1 MFVKACLFYWFTA
14 HWSQREHRQTF
25 SSWAEPGPK
34 LSEKVT
40 PRSVLPEAPRQPD
53 TSLCCQHSDWP
64 KWARG
69 DVWSSSSR
77 GLFRNNGQLWQP
89 TCLELPHL
97 PLKFPT
103 KHSPSGQRARYLLEN
118 KSLHIPTAS
127 LLSIKSFLPR
137 SLCLWVH
144 WLHRGS
150 ACPCSYIT
158 FNTKDSCDLKRC
170 WDSRHQT
177 ARLSILQQWTPAG
190 SPRIPFTSDPACLE
204 LLEMPFALDCIDDA
218 SNILAIKW
226 SSQNTLEFLIYSSVH
241 ITQESTEWHM
251 RLYKICYRGLIKWFS
266 GQSAHCSRMNSV
278 WIPSTHGKA
287 WSRGSQ
293 V

>member
-1 MFVKACLFYWFTA
+1 MAA
-14 HWSQREHRQTF
+14 HLSGTPTSSFKISYKTF
-25 SSWAEPGPK
+25 SLRAKGKMLAGKQEPAYSNSQLVVNK
-34 LSEKVT
+34 VLSSTVT
-40 PRSVLPEAPRQPD
+40 
-53 TSLCCQHSDWP
+53 
-64 KWARG
+64 
-69 DVWSSSSR
+69 
-77 GLFRNNGQLWQP
+77 
-89 TCLELPHL
+89 L
-97 PLKFPT
+97 PLGSLT
-103 KHSPSGQRARYLLEN
+103 PSG
-118 KSLHIPTAS
+118 
-127 LLSIKSFLPR
+127 
-137 SLCLWVH
+137 
-144 WLHRGS
+144 GS

-190 SPRIPFTSDPACLE
+190 YPRIPFTSDPACLE
-204 LLEMPFALDCIDDA
+204 LLEMPFALDCIDDV

-251 RLYKICYRGLIKWFS
+251 RLYKICYRGLIKWFR